1 MLGARLAV
9 DVEKVHGVV
18 ARSTFGSEHVAN
30 TAGSGHFLSVEM
42 FRSDSIRSDQIR
54 LEQIDT

>member
-42 FRSDSIRSDQIR
+42 FRSD
-54 LEQIDT
+54 